1 MRSVEGALAD
11 AALHVA
17 VLVLDD
23 AGHERLG
30 RVEQVA
36 DALARVA
43 DELAQQLVLGQARRS
58 RACASSGSRPGR
70 RRTASRVASA
80 DAPRDGRR
88 GRPPPGRCAR
98 RGSPQPVSATA
109 ITSSW
114 PAWMLSAWLVSAR
127 APTWKTTGRRL
138 PAMTYRTSFIS
149 TRPWPAVKFVTR
161 PPASAKPSAA
171 DADECSDSGS
181 RKRSGVPHRSVLP
194 VGDGRLEDRGH
205 RRRRRDRV
213 GAGDLGDAR
222 LDVGDGLG
230 AVDDRRDARVG
241 RVRRSSFLGRGAGDD
256 CLHGRGPPEED
267 HPAMPAAIGLNGP
280 QARAERPESARAGSC
295 RGISRRRAGSR
306 SSWSRCTGR
315 GRGPTCR
322 GRRSPDSL

>member
-1 MRSVEGALAD
+1 MASSRRRGHAIVVRALAD

-23 AGHERLG
+23 AGHQRLG

-36 DALARVA
+36 HAW
-43 DELAQQLVLGQARRS
+43 S
-58 RACASSGSRPGR
+58 RGR
-70 RRTASRVASA
+70 RRTRAAARPRAAATFSSVCVVRKPSWTTKNGVSRRLGDAAGDRGEVGGLLGVA
-80 DAPRDGRR
+80 GE
-88 GRPPPGRCAR
+88 

-127 APTWKTTGRRL
+127 APMWKTTGSRL

-181 RKRSGVPHRSVLP
+181 MKPQRRAPQ
-194 VGDGRLEDRGH
+194 VGLA
-205 RRRRRDRV
+205 RRR
-213 GAGDLGDAR
+213 
-222 LDVGDGLG
+222 
-230 AVDDRRDARVG
+230 
-241 RVRRSSFLGRGAGDD
+241 
-256 CLHGRGPPEED
+256 PP
-267 HPAMPAAIGLNGP
+267 PG
-280 QARAERPESARAGSC
+280 
-295 RGISRRRAGSR
+295 
-306 SSWSRCTGR
+306 
-315 GRGPTCR
+315 
-322 GRRSPDSL
+322 RSPPSSSTG